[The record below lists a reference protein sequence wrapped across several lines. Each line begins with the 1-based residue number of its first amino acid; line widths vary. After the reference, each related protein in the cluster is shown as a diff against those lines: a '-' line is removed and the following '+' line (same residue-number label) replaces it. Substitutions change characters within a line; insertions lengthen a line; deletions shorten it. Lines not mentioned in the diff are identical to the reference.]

1 MADIF
6 KDVEPLVYKSQI
18 NVPYNWW
25 AGDTASKFLCAL
37 RDEQKILGTKC
48 GKCSRVF
55 VPPRK
60 NCPTCF
66 KPNKEW
72 MIIKDEDH
80 SFRDL
85 FIDYAGPLMTLG
97 SITIFIRNLFLEYSL
112 LGNILYAL
120 IFFISMLGSMYI
132 SSLVI
137 NELSSSFGLQRNIS
151 RFYTLVIYSSTAI
164 YLTKAITN
172 LNDQL
177 SILIIFSLYS
187 VYLFWLGSEKM
198 FQIDDSRKMGFVV
211 ISSLLIF
218 LTFELLQRIILSI
231 FDALKLLV

>member
-1 MADIF
+1 MDIQA
-6 KDVEPLVYKSQI
+6 LI
-18 NVPYNWW
+18 NR
-25 AGDTASKFLCAL
+25 TQAL
-37 RDEQKILGTKC
+37 IL
-48 GKCSRVF
+48 
-55 VPPRK
+55 
-60 NCPTCF
+60 

-137 NELSSSFGLQRNIS
+137 NELSSSFGLQKNIN

-177 SILIIFSLYS
+177 SILIILLSLY
-187 VYLFWLGSEKM
+187 L
-198 FQIDDSRKMGFVV
+198 
-211 ISSLLIF
+211 ISIN
-218 LTFELLQRIILSI
+218 SI
-231 FDALKLLV
+231 KDANSFAN